1 MIFKRIKS
9 NGIAHNSYL
18 IGARNEVAVI
28 DPRRDCQIYVD
39 TAQNEGLKIKYIFE
53 THRNE
58 DYVVGSLELKNETG
72 AEIFHGPGLNWKY
85 GNTLS
90 DGQLFRI
97 GSLNLKA
104 IHTPG
109 HTDESMSYVI
119 TDLATG
125 NSPIMVFTGDSLFVR
140 AVGRTD
146 LYGEKEERRLASN
159 LYDGIF
165 NKLLLLGDGVI
176 ICPAH
181 GGGSV
186 CGANIAVR
194 DESTIGIEKI
204 QNPLLNFAS
213 KNDFINFKLEE
224 KLEKPYY
231 FTQMEKYNLEGPPI
245 LGYLPLP
252 APLIAREFK
261 EQIEKG
267 AIIIDTNEPFAFGG
281 SHIKGAYSIWSD
293 GLSPFAGWI
302 LSYGQPVLLV
312 LDNPGRLD
320 ATVRDLIRLG
330 FDNIKGYLKGGI
342 DSWNNAGFPM
352 ERSGMLSVQ
361 ALKSMFD
368 RHEEFFLLDVRGQGE
383 WDSGY
388 VEGARHIYV
397 GHLERE
403 TAEIPQ
409 GKMVVVYCST
419 GHRSGLGTSILLR
432 AGFNNVY
439 NLLGGITAWAAAGFP
454 IVEH

>member
-9 NGIAHNSYL
+9 NGIAHNSYF
-18 IGARNEVAVI
+18 IGAWNEVAVI

-39 TAQNEGLKIKYIFE
+39 TAQSEGLKIKYIFE

-85 GNTLS
+85 GNTLV
-90 DGQLFRI
+90 DGQVFRI

-109 HTDESMSYVI
+109 HTDESLSYVI
-119 TDLATG
+119 TDLSTG
-125 NSPIMVFTGDSLFVR
+125 NSPIMVFTGDSLFVQD
-140 AVGRTD
+140 VGRTD
-146 LYGEKEERRLASN
+146 LYGEKETSRLSSN
-159 LYDGIF
+159 LYESIF
-165 NKLLLLGDGVI
+165 NKLLPLGDGVI

-186 CGANIAVR
+186 CGAHIAVR
-194 DESTIGIEKI
+194 DESTIGIERI
-204 QNPLLNFAS
+204 QNPLLNLGS
-213 KNDFINFKLEE
+213 KDDFIVFKLEE

-245 LGYLPLP
+245 LGYLPQP
-252 APLIAREFK
+252 NPLSPREFK
-261 EQIEKG
+261 DQMERG
-267 AIIIDTNEPFAFGG
+267 AIVIDTNEPFAFGG

-302 LSYGQPVLLV
+302 LSYGQPILLV

-320 ATVRDLIRLG
+320 AAVRDLIRLG
-330 FDNIKGYLKGGI
+330 FDNIKGHLKGGI
-342 DSWNNAGFPM
+342 DSWNNAGLLM
-352 ERSGMLSVQ
+352 ERSGLLSVQ
-361 ALKSMFD
+361 DLKSMFD
-368 RHEEFFLLDVRGQGE
+368 HHEEFFLLDVRGQGE

-388 VEGARHIYV
+388 IEGACHIYV
-397 GHLERE
+397 GYLEKQI
-403 TAEIPQ
+403 TEIP
-409 GKMVVVYCST
+409 KEKTVVVYCST
-419 GHRSGLGTSILLR
+419 GHRSGVGTSILLR

-439 NLLGGITAWAAAGFP
+439 NLLGGMTAWTAAGFP
-454 IVEH
+454 VIEH